1 MTVSGFLVLASEA
14 SASTEI
20 PFFVI
25 GGIFAAWALLVGGLG
40 TARATFPDS
49 KGATVAISVV
59 SVLLA
64 AASMALI
71 IVVTS

>member
-1 MTVSGFLVLASEA
+1 MTVHSFLVLAAEA
-14 SASTEI
+14 SVSKEI

-59 SVLLA
+59 SVVLA
-64 AASMALI
+64 VAAMALI

>member
-1 MTVSGFLVLASEA
+1 MTGASFLILASEA
-14 SASTEI
+14 SASKEI

-25 GGIFAAWALLVGGLG
+25 GGIFAAWALLVGCLG

-64 AASMALI
+64 AVSMALI